1 MSSPL
6 YSCPLTTLDAHLS
19 RQWMSARFFFSFRSD
34 STPTLCDLIS
44 FPMADGK
51 VNLAMKIGADYTTF
65 GILLLDD
72 ATGDHITAIENEYKC
87 NADRINLRVLQLW
100 VQGKGRQPVTWATL
114 VAVLQDTGL
123 VKLAN
128 DIEAIKI
135 S

>member
-1 MSSPL
+1 MSFPL
-6 YSCPLTTLDAHLS
+6 C
-19 RQWMSARFFFSFRSD
+19 FFHSD
-34 STPTLCDLIS
+34 STPTLCQLIS
-44 FPMADGK
+44 FPMPDGK

-72 ATGDHITAIENEYKC
+72 ATGDRITAIENEHKC

-128 DIEAIKI
+128 DIEAIMI

>member
-1 MSSPL
+1 M
-6 YSCPLTTLDAHLS
+6 
-19 RQWMSARFFFSFRSD
+19 
-34 STPTLCDLIS
+34 S
-44 FPMADGK
+44 FPMADGN
-51 VNLAMKIGADYTTF
+51 VNLAKKIGADYMTF

-72 ATGDHITAIENEYKC
+72 ETGEQIAAIENEYKC

-128 DIEAIKI
+128 DVETIKK